1 MKERNDNFIFKSSII
16 ISLCIFIWAL
26 FFKKS
31 FSIIINNALEMIS
44 NNVSWFYSG
53 LMISFFIFCIWL
65 FFSKF
70 RNIKLGDDDSKPE
83 FCNISWFSMLFSAG
97 IGIGLVFWGVSE
109 PLMHYLHPLGM
120 QGGTESAKEFAFK
133 KSFLHWGISAW
144 ACYSVLALAIAYM
157 HFRKKKPALISSL
170 LIPLIGEKRAKG
182 TIGKIVDI
190 LTIFAT
196 ISGIVTS
203 LGMGTLQINSGL
215 NYLLGVPETKIIQI
229 TIISI
234 ITILFLISAC
244 TGVKKGIKYL
254 SNLNMFFA
262 VLLLVAAIIVGPFK
276 HIITN
281 LGSGMFNYFLALIGE
296 NNNIFLNGAWYKQ
309 WTLFYWGWWIAWAPF
324 VAIFI
329 ARVSKGRTIKE
340 FIAGVLCVPAGF
352 CLIWFAVFGTI
363 GMNVSSSVAN
373 LAIQKI
379 ETAFFV
385 IFNEYPMGFAISILA
400 VILLFTFFVTSADSA
415 TYVLAVIAS
424 NGDNNP
430 SKIRKIILGIIQSIL
445 TIALL
450 FAGGLQMVQNASIL
464 MALPFGIIMLLTMI
478 AFRKELID
486 SEVVERKFELQK
498 VNNKSTR
505 QKYRESVYNIKST
518 QTRIRK
524 IES

>member
-1 MKERNDNFIFKSSII
+1 MKGRKDNFIFRSSIL
-16 ISLCIFIWAL
+16 ISICIFIWAL
-26 FFKKS
+26 FFQQGFNDIVNS
-31 FSIIINNALEMIS
+31 ALNWIS
-44 NNVSWFYSG
+44 DNLSWFYSG
-53 LMISFFIFCIWL
+53 LMVSFFVFCIWL
-65 FFSKF
+65 LFSKF
-70 RNIKLGDDDSKPE
+70 RNIKLGDNNSKPE
-83 FCNISWFSMLFSAG
+83 FSNISWFAMLFSAG

-109 PLMHYLHPLGM
+109 PLMHYLNPLGIT
-120 QGGTESAKEFAFK
+120 GGTEEAKIFAFK

-157 HFRKKKPALISSL
+157 HFRRKKPALISSL
-170 LIPLIGEKRAKG
+170 LIPLIGEKRARG
-182 TIGKIVDI
+182 IIGKVVDI

-215 NYLLGVPETKIIQI
+215 NYLFGIPETKIVQI
-229 TIISI
+229 TIIAI
-234 ITILFLISAC
+234 ITVLFLISAC

-262 VLLLVAAIIVGPFK
+262 VMLLIAAMIVGPFK
-276 HIITN
+276 EMVMN
-281 LGSGMFNYFLALIGE
+281 FGSGMANYFVALVGE
-296 NNNIFLNGAWYKQ
+296 NNNIFLNGPWYKQ

-352 CLIWFAVFGTI
+352 CLIWFTVFGTI
-363 GMNVSSSVAN
+363 GMNVPTTVAS

-385 IFNEYPMGFAISILA
+385 IFNEYPMGFGISILA

-424 NGDNNP
+424 NGDNEP
-430 SKIRKIILGIIQSIL
+430 SNVRKIILGVIQSSL
-445 TIALL
+445 TIVLL

-464 MALPFGIIMLLTMI
+464 MALPFGVIMLLTMI
-478 AFRKELID
+478 AFRKELKT
-486 SEVVERKFELQK
+486 SEVYVNRKVKISDKHLERYKERYKEKAYGIK
-498 VNNKSTR
+498 VTKHR
-505 QKYRESVYNIKST
+505 VKEV
-518 QTRIRK
+518 
-524 IES
+524 

>member
-1 MKERNDNFIFKSSII
+1 MKEKKDNFIFRSSIL
-16 ISLCIFIWAL
+16 ISACIFIWAL
-26 FFKKS
+26 FFQKG
-31 FSIIINNALEMIS
+31 FNAIVNNALDWIS
-44 NNVSWFYSG
+44 DNLSWFYSG
-53 LMISFFIFCIWL
+53 LMVSFFIFCIWL

-70 RNIKLGDDDSKPE
+70 KDVKLGDDNSKPE
-83 FCNISWFSMLFSAG
+83 FSNISWFAMLFSAG

-109 PLMHYLHPLGM
+109 PLMHYLNPLGM
-120 QGGTESAKEFAFK
+120 TGGTKEAKMFAFR

-157 HFRKKKPALISSL
+157 HFRRKKPALISSL
-170 LIPLIGEKRAKG
+170 LIPLIGEERARG
-182 TIGKIVDI
+182 TLGKIVDI

-196 ISGIVTS
+196 ISGIITS

-215 NYLLGVPETKIIQI
+215 NYLFGIPETKIVQI

-234 ITILFLISAC
+234 ITVLFLISAC

-262 VLLLVAAIIVGPFK
+262 VMLLLSAMIVGPFK
-276 HIITN
+276 EMVIN
-281 LGSGMFNYFLALIGE
+281 LGNGTINYFVALIGE
-296 NNNIFLNGAWYKQ
+296 NNNIFLNGSWYKQ

-329 ARVSKGRTIKE
+329 ARVSKGRSIKE

-352 CLIWFAVFGTI
+352 CLIWFTVFGTI
-363 GMNVSSSVAN
+363 GMNVPISVSSI
-373 LAIQKI
+373 AIQKI

-385 IFNEYPMGFAISILA
+385 IFNEYPMGFGISILA
-400 VILLFTFFVTSADSA
+400 VILLFTFFITSADSA

-430 SKIRKIILGIIQSIL
+430 SNLRKIILGVIQSSL
-445 TIALL
+445 TIVLL

-464 MALPFGIIMLLTMI
+464 MGLPFGVIMIFTMI
-478 AFRKELID
+478 AFTKQLKISEGHVDKKVKIKDNNFEIYKEKAYGI
-486 SEVVERKFELQK
+486 K
-498 VNNKSTR
+498 VTKQR
-505 QKYRESVYNIKST
+505 VKEI
-518 QTRIRK
+518 
-524 IES
+524 

>member
-1 MKERNDNFIFKSSII
+1 M
-16 ISLCIFIWAL
+16 CT
-26 FFKKS
+26 
-31 FSIIINNALEMIS
+31 LE
-44 NNVSWFYSG
+44 
-53 LMISFFIFCIWL
+53 
-65 FFSKF
+65 
-70 RNIKLGDDDSKPE
+70 
-83 FCNISWFSMLFSAG
+83 
-97 IGIGLVFWGVSE
+97 
-109 PLMHYLHPLGM
+109 
-120 QGGTESAKEFAFK
+120 
-133 KSFLHWGISAW
+133 
-144 ACYSVLALAIAYM
+144 
-157 HFRKKKPALISSL
+157 KKKPALISSL

-276 HIITN
+276 QIITN

-352 CLIWFAVFGTI
+352 CLVWFAVFGTI
-363 GMNVSSSVAN
+363 GMNVSSGVAN

-486 SEVVERKFELQK
+486 SEVVEGKFELQK

-505 QKYRESVYNIKST
+505 QKYREGVYNIKST

>member
-1 MKERNDNFIFKSSII
+1 MKEKKDNFIFKSSMF

-26 FFKKS
+26 FFKEG
-31 FSIIINNALEMIS
+31 FSIIINNALEWIS
-44 NNVSWFYSG
+44 NNLSWFYSG
-53 LMISFFIFCIWL
+53 LMVSFFVFCIWL

-70 RNIKLGDDDSKPE
+70 RNIRLGDDNSKPE
-83 FCNISWFSMLFSAG
+83 FSNISWFAMLFSAG

-109 PLMHYLHPLGM
+109 PLMHYLHPLNM
-120 QGGTESAKEFAFK
+120 NGGTEEAKVFAFK

-157 HFRKKKPALISSL
+157 HFRRKKPALISSL
-170 LIPLIGEKRAKG
+170 LIPLIGEKKAKG

-262 VLLLVAAIIVGPFK
+262 ILLLVAAIIVGPFK
-276 HIITN
+276 QMVTN
-281 LGSGMFNYFLALIGE
+281 LGSGMLNYFLALIGE
-296 NNNIFLNGAWYKQ
+296 NNNIFLNGSWYKQ

-352 CLIWFAVFGTI
+352 CIIWFVVFGTI
-363 GMNVSSSVAN
+363 GINVSNSVAN
-373 LAIQKI
+373 LAIQKV

-385 IFNEYPMGFAISILA
+385 IFNQYPMGFAISILA

-430 SKIRKIILGIIQSIL
+430 SNITKIILGIIQSAL
-445 TIALL
+445 TIVLL

-464 MALPFGIIMLLTMI
+464 MALPFGIIMLITMI
-478 AFRKELID
+478 AFRKELRN
-486 SEVVERKFELQK
+486 SEIPAIKFESQK
-498 VNNKSTR
+498 INDKLKN
-505 QKYRESVYNIKST
+505 QKYRENVYNIKGTKS
-518 QTRIRK
+518 RIRE